1 MRELKELREG
11 WDVAVGKETQLL
23 RALGVQEGMRDLLRL
38 QETFEPQLRQTA
50 HLFASDRWLAL
61 AELQSRLYRLAQ
73 WQTENGQAENGQSLF
88 VNPESPKA
96 SD

>member
-1 MRELKELREG
+1 
-11 WDVAVGKETQLL
+11 
-23 RALGVQEGMRDLLRL
+23 MRDLLRL

-73 WQTENGQAENGQSLF
+73 WQAEGGRKWAICIRQSRISKS
-88 VNPESPKA
+88 V
-96 SD
+96 